1 MAYVIQFERG
11 IWFEKDRW
19 KVGYYDPS
27 GEWQHYSTFHT
38 SEEAEE
44 EVNLLNG
51 GNAATTRRHLEAQ
64 TEAELAIEQE
74 RRATAEQVAANLA
87 ERERLLAEQAHQQDL
102 ERAKWA
108 AAQQEDRR
116 RAQEEAAEQLR
127 LYPPTL
133 TVIEGG
139 TTAWNGAIE
148 FQLSNGGSITV
159 AVSDLD

>member
-1 MAYVIQFERG
+1 MAYVIQYERG
-11 IWFEKDRW
+11 GWFEKDRW
-19 KVGYYDPS
+19 KVGYHSPD
-27 GEWQHYSTFHT
+27 GEWRHYSTWYS

-51 GNAATTRRHLEAQ
+51 GNAAATRRHLEAQ
-64 TEAELAIEQE
+64 SEAELALEQE

-108 AAQQEDRR
+108 AAQKEDRR

-127 LYPPTL
+127 RYPPTM
-133 TVIEGG
+133 TVVEGG
-139 TTAWNGAIE
+139 SAAWNGAIE
-148 FQLSNGGSITV
+148 FQLSNGGTITV
-159 AVSDLD
+159 AVSDLY